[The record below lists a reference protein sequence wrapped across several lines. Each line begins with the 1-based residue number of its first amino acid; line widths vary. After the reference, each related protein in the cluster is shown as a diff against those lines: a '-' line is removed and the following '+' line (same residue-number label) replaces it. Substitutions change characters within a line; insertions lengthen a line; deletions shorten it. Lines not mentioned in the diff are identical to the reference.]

1 MAKKNRTYSLKRLT
15 REGKEETID
24 YFYLLFIHAALL
36 SHVKKS
42 VNEGKLCD
50 PFAKLIRWHQK
61 GPKKENQMA
70 QIKKMLSCMI
80 VLSESLFFGEE
91 MSHRVLKQVGTIGEF
106 SYLIPFFNDDYTFNH
121 IVIQLIW
128 GCGGEAPARVS
139 EHCSVPG

>member
-1 MAKKNRTYSLKRLT
+1 MTKQSYSLKRLT
-15 REGKEETID
+15 REGEKETID

-61 GPKKENQMA
+61 GPKRENQMA

-91 MSHRVLKQVGTIGEF
+91 MSHRVLKQVETVGEF
-106 SYLIPFFNDDYTFNH
+106 S
-121 IVIQLIW
+121 
-128 GCGGEAPARVS
+128 
-139 EHCSVPG
+139 